1 MTRLNRLIGLP
12 VICGEKKLGR
22 VSAVTMARDGGSL
35 AGLAVRGGLG
45 GAKWVPA
52 ETILC
57 LGELCVLVRMEV
69 GKRRCPKPFYPGR
82 VSDTGGMRLGRITDA
97 RVDERTLAVDALEI
111 TFGPLDDLFVG
122 RRWVRDFT
130 IHPLTGDVVVPCEW
144 AEASAKEDGC

>member
-22 VSAVTMARDGGSL
+22 VSAATIARDGGRL
-35 AGLAVRGGLG
+35 AGLTVQGGLG
-45 GAKWVPA
+45 SAKWVPA
-52 ETILC
+52 EAILC
-57 LGELCVLVRMEV
+57 LGAVCVLVRSEG
-69 GKRRCPKPFYPGR
+69 GKRRGPRPFYPGR
-82 VSDTGGMRLGRITDA
+82 VSDTSGMRLGRITDA

-111 TFGPLDDLFVG
+111 TFGPLDDLLVG

-144 AEASAKEDGC
+144 AEAGANEERR